1 MSINLYETDALLSQY
16 LLFHY
21 GAGHEILPYGFGPHE
36 ALDFPQ
42 RCVTE
47 NVDIAALP
55 QNARALDVGCSVGRS
70 SFELARYCAEV
81 VGIDFSQNFIDAAQK
96 LARDG
101 ALKFHYT
108 LEGHAVEESTA
119 MIDPDIDRDR
129 VSFEVGD
136 AQALRP
142 DLGDFDVVLACNLIC
157 RLAEPMCFLDRLPSL
172 VKPGGQLVITTP
184 FSWLEEY
191 TRRENWL
198 GGRPG
203 EDSFDGL
210 RTALEPIFTLKR
222 HHDMPMLIREHG
234 RKFQWTVCQASVWR
248 RG

>member
-1 MSINLYETDALLSQY
+1 MSINLYETDVLLSQY

-36 ALDFPQ
+36 ALDFPR

-47 NVDIAALP
+47 NVDVPALP
-55 QNARALDVGCSVGRS
+55 PQARALDVGCSVGRS
-70 SFELARYCAEV
+70 SFELARHCTEV
-81 VGIDFSQNFIDAAQK
+81 VGIDYSQNFVEAAQQ
-96 LARDG
+96 LASAG

-119 MIDPDIDRDR
+119 TIDPSIDRSR

-136 AQALRP
+136 AQDLRP
-142 DLGDFDVVLACNLIC
+142 DLGQFDVVLACNLIC
-157 RLAEPMCFLDRLPSL
+157 RLAEPMRFLKRLPEL
-172 VKPGGQLVITTP
+172 VKPGAQLVITTP

-191 TRRENWL
+191 TARENWL
-198 GGRPG
+198 GGRTG
-203 EDSFDGL
+203 EDSFEGL
-210 RTALEPIFTLKR
+210 KKALEPAFTLRR
-222 HHDMPMLIREHG
+222 HHNMPMLIREHG

-248 RG
+248 RE